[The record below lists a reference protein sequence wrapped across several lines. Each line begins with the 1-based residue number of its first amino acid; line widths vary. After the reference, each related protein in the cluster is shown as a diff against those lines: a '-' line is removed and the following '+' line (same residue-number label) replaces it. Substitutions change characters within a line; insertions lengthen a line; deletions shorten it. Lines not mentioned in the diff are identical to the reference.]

1 MIDLEIVTVADAPED
16 RTKDRLVDILD
27 ALAAGADQVM
37 VVFGD
42 ARDVRRH
49 VPRPFQPRRH
59 SRFDLC
65 LEGAVDRRQA
75 QARMTAVQTLVQL
88 LR

>member
-1 MIDLEIVTVADAPED
+1 VIDLEVMAVADAAED
-16 RTKDRLVDILD
+16 RTEDRLVDILD

-37 VVFGD
+37 VVLGH
-42 ARDVRRH
+42 ACDVRGH
-49 VPRPFQPRRH
+49 MPRPFESCCH
-59 SRFDLC
+59 ARFDLR
-65 LEGAVDRRQA
+65 LQGAVDRRQA